1 MGTHLSYAE
10 AIVHRLGRVMNLFG
24 LGVLCLMM
32 LLTVADVLLRY
43 TLNQSILGTI
53 ELTEYM
59 MLIIFYFGFAWC
71 HIKKRNVRIDFL
83 VKRLPQRIQ
92 AFFDCIAV
100 LLGLGIFS
108 LVAWQGFIGARE
120 VWGFYKTSDVL
131 KIPAYP
137 FHLVL
142 AFGSCTFCLV
152 LFFEFVGS
160 IREAIKR

>member
-71 HIKKRNVRIDFL
+71 HINKRNR
-83 VKRLPQRIQ
+83 
-92 AFFDCIAV
+92 FF
-100 LLGLGIFS
+100 G
-108 LVAWQGFIGARE
+108 
-120 VWGFYKTSDVL
+120 KTPSPEDSGV
-131 KIPAYP
+131 
-137 FHLVL
+137 F
-142 AFGSCTFCLV
+142 
-152 LFFEFVGS
+152 
-160 IREAIKR
+160 